1 MGTLV
6 LLREILL
13 LLSRYITLHVY
24 KPDFLFSYLC
34 LGVPSGSLRAEPPND
49 ISDDIYGCIL
59 FIGQKGPSSYVLL
72 RSL

>member
-1 MGTLV
+1 MGNLV
-6 LLREILL
+6 LLRSSILL
-13 LLSRYITLHVY
+13 LLSRYITLQVY

-59 FIGQKGPSSYVLL
+59 FIGKEGPS
-72 RSL
+72 